1 MKKIISLLVTFFLA
15 VPALSMAASCP
26 GKGLVQDAVKRI
38 FRRDIKVVK
47 IKPSQIP
54 GLCQAQVKL
63 QGQNRLLY
71 TDSKGKFLVTGQIFR
86 IADGV
91 NITRE
96 TIHDLNRFTAADLD
110 ALKGLTAFTVGD
122 KGPVVYF
129 VTDPQCPYCKKAEA
143 ILIPMAEQGELQVRV
158 LLFPLP
164 FHKGAKQEC
173 ISIICDNKGIE
184 GLRDRY
190 KSDNQCEAGKKKVK
204 ATLDFLHKKG
214 ISGTPTYI
222 FPDGRYHSGV
232 LRKDSLE
239 KRLGLNQSTSK
250 TNN

>member
-1 MKKIISLLVTFFLA
+1 MKTVISILTAFFLA
-15 VPALSMAASCP
+15 VPTLSMAATCP
-26 GKGLVQDAVKRI
+26 DKVLVQKAVKKI

-71 TDSKGKFLVTGQIFR
+71 TDSEGKFLITGQIFR
-86 IADGV
+86 VADGT
-91 NITRE
+91 NMTRE
-96 TIHDLNRFTAADLD
+96 TIHDLNRFTNSDLD
-110 ALKGLTAFTVGD
+110 TLKGLTAFTVGN

-143 ILIPMAEQGELQVRV
+143 ILMPMAEAGELQVRV

-173 ISIICDNKGIE
+173 ISIVCDNKGLE
-184 GLRDRY
+184 GLRARY
-190 KSDNQCEAGKKKVK
+190 KSDNQCEAGKKKVED
-204 ATLDFLHKKG
+204 TLNFLHKKG

-239 KRLGLNQSTSK
+239 KRLGIDQGTSTANK
-250 TNN
+250 